1 MASNARRGGS
11 DRVLESRHLVGLF
24 LGVVLLC
31 GVFFTLGYV
40 MGRTQYGGAVHA
52 ADGFNSNGA
61 SASVSPK
68 SKAAPNAKPTPAP
81 PDNGGW
87 DFYDN
92 KQSANDHLEPAPAP
106 TNSAPATKSPAS
118 VPAVATKS
126 TNAPPAAATKTVAAP
141 TPKQPA
147 RFQPP
152 ALSKNSIVLQVAAVK
167 LQRDALEMADAIQQK
182 KFPSFVATSPADGFY
197 HVQVGPYPDMPS
209 AENAKRALEQLGFKP
224 IIKH

>member
-1 MASNARRGGS
+1 MASNARRGGG

-52 ADGFNSNGA
+52 ADGFNSNVP

-68 SKAAPNAKPTPAP
+68 SKAAPAAKSAPAP

-92 KQSANDHLEPAPAP
+92 KKTASDHLESAPAP
-106 TNSAPATKSPAS
+106 SALAGKSPSS

-126 TNAPPAAATKTVAAP
+126 TNAPPPAATKTVAA

-147 RFQPP
+147 RFQAP
-152 ALSKNSIVLQVAAVK
+152 AMSKNSIVLQVAAVK

-182 KFPSFVATSPADGFY
+182 KYPSFVATSPADNFY
-197 HVQVGPYPDMPS
+197 HVQVGPYPDMAA

>member
-1 MASNARRGGS
+1 MASNARRGGG

-52 ADGFNSNGA
+52 ADGFNSNVP
-61 SASVSPK
+61 SASVSPR
-68 SKAAPNAKPTPAP
+68 SKAAPNAKPAPAP

-92 KQSANDHLEPAPAP
+92 KKSASDHLERAPAPATAAP
-106 TNSAPATKSPAS
+106 SAPATKAPTS
-118 VPAVATKS
+118 VPAVANKS
-126 TNAPPAAATKTVAAP
+126 TNAPPPAATKTVAA

-147 RFQPP
+147 GFQPP
-152 ALSKNSIVLQVAAVK
+152 AMAKNSIVLQ
-167 LQRDALEMADAIQQK
+167 
-182 KFPSFVATSPADGFY
+182 
-197 HVQVGPYPDMPS
+197 
-209 AENAKRALEQLGFKP
+209 
-224 IIKH
+224 

>member
-1 MASNARRGGS
+1 MASNARRGGG

-52 ADGFNSNGA
+52 ADGFNSNVP
-61 SASVSPK
+61 STSVSPRSK
-68 SKAAPNAKPTPAP
+68 SAPNARPAP
-81 PDNGGW
+81 VPDNGGW

-92 KQSANDHLEPAPAP
+92 KQAANDHLEPAPAP
-106 TNSAPATKSPAS
+106 ATSAPATKSPAS

-126 TNAPPAAATKTVAAP
+126 NSAPPPAATKTVAAP

-152 ALSKNSIVLQVAAVK
+152 ALNKNSIVLQVAAVK

-182 KFPSFVATSPADGFY
+182 KFPSFVATSPADSFY